1 MVQESDTGYQ
11 KQGGVRRRDQGVLR
25 LARGEVLCKVPGRQ
39 RSAQCSHGESTYP
52 KGRTTARRNKGIID

>member
-1 MVQESDTGYQ
+1 MVQEPDTRHQ

-52 KGRTTARRNKGIID
+52 KG